1 MPLYHI
7 WTVGCQMNKAES
19 ERLSTYFEA
28 RGYQPAAAVDEAD
41 FIVLN
46 SCVVRQSA
54 ENRVRHKMD
63 ALVALKRRRPEV
75 KLALTGCL
83 VEADASELREQFPHV
98 DYFFPAGANPGWDDA
113 APPWLMPPGA
123 GGPTAYVPIMQG
135 CDNFCSY
142 CIVPYRRGREC
153 SRPVAEVVSEVGSLA
168 SRGVREVTLLG
179 QNVDSYG
186 RGLPGAPDLA
196 ELLKSLNGIDEL
208 RRIRFLTNHPKDMSR
223 DLIMAVAELD
233 KVCEHINLPVQAG
246 SDRILRAMRRGYTL
260 AEYRELIAEIRA
272 RIPGVAIATDVILAF
287 PGETDTEFRQTLNLL
302 SELKFDTVHLAAYSV
317 RPGTSAARELRDDVP
332 AAEKKARLAAAEA
345 QQEAIATLVNRDCRG
360 RTVEVLVEGRKQG
373 KWWGRSRGDKLV
385 FFPGDASPG
394 ELRTVEVTDTGPWS
408 LRGVLR

>member
-19 ERLSTYFEA
+19 ERLAAYFEA
-28 RGYQPAAAVDEAD
+28 QGYQSTTTATEAD

-54 ENRVRHKMD
+54 ENRVRHKID
-63 ALVALKRRRPEV
+63 ALSALKRLRPEV

-83 VEADASELREQFPHV
+83 VENDASDLRQQFPHV
-98 DYFFPAGANPGWDDA
+98 DYFFPAGGDPGWEDA

-153 SRPVAEVVSEVGSLA
+153 SRPVAEIVSEVSSLA

-186 RGLPGAPDLA
+186 RGLPDAPDLA
-196 ELLKSLNGIDEL
+196 QLLEALNGIDGI
-208 RRIRFLTNHPKDMSR
+208 RRLRFLTNHPKDMNL
-223 DLIMAVAELD
+223 DLIRAVARLD

-246 SDRILRAMRRGYTL
+246 SDRVLNAMRRGYTV
-260 AEYRELIAEIRA
+260 AAYRDLIAEIRA
-272 RIPGVAIATDVILAF
+272 RIPDVALATDVIVAF
-287 PGETDTEFRQTLNLL
+287 PGETDAEFHQTLNLL

-332 AAEKKARLAAAEA
+332 AAEKKARMATVEA
-345 QQEAIATLVNRDCRG
+345 QQEAISSEINRAFRG

-394 ELRTVEVTDTGPWS
+394 ELRTVEVTETGPWS

>member
-1 MPLYHI
+1 M
-7 WTVGCQMNKAES
+7 
-19 ERLSTYFEA
+19 
-28 RGYQPAAAVDEAD
+28 
-41 FIVLN
+41 
-46 SCVVRQSA
+46 
-54 ENRVRHKMD
+54 
-63 ALVALKRRRPEV
+63 
-75 KLALTGCL
+75 
-83 VEADASELREQFPHV
+83 EADASELREQFPHV